1 MTLINLRKPVGRSSL
16 LIVFALLGCGGTDFP
31 YKHYGLQAKSYE
43 GMLLSKNEEDD
54 LPLSVCKPDAKVKG
68 KCIVMLVDEWALLQM
83 DYNRIK
89 ETLKECQKQP

>member
-1 MTLINLRKPVGRSSL
+1 
-16 LIVFALLGCGGTDFP
+16 
-31 YKHYGLQAKSYE
+31 
-43 GMLLSKNEEDD
+43 MLLSKNEEDD